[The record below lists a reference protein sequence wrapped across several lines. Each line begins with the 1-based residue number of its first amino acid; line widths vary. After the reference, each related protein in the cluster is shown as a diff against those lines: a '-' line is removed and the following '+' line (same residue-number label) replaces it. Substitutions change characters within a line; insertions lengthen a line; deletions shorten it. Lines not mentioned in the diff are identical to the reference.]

1 MFKPS
6 YFERLVEAATLIV
19 RHPDDP
25 CKPGVLARCR
35 HEVADLSQ
43 SGRITAAQAEVLVRI
58 LDDGPAPARFSESWA
73 PSRP

>member
-35 HEVADLSQ
+35 HEVADLSR
-43 SGRITAAQAEVLVRI
+43 SGRITAAEAEVLHGI
-58 LDDGPAPARFSESWA
+58 LDAGLSPGYVSDACAG
-73 PSRP
+73 SRP